1 MQFILFTDNLSDLG
15 VPELCQAVKKAGFDG
30 VDLTLRPGGHVKPA
44 DAEVG
49 MAEARRHADAAGL
62 AIPMVTTAITDV
74 SSPQAEAVF
83 AAAAHYGARHLKLGY
98 WEYRPFG
105 TVAKQLDDA
114 QHKLE
119 RLVRLGRKYNVL
131 PCIHCHSGAVLPNN
145 GAFLYLLLR
154 DFKPTEAGAYVDTMH
169 MAIEGGLSGWEMGL
183 DLVAPWIT
191 LVGVKNFRW
200 IAAGRDGHGQKQFKV
215 MYTPLADGQSPLP
228 EFAARLKQLQYDGI
242 FSLHSEYKGNE
253 SFRKLSTPG
262 LLEQSTSDLNYLK
275 TLL

>member
-1 MQFILFTDNLSDLG
+1 MQFVLFTDNLSDLD

-44 DAEVG
+44 DVEVG
-49 MAEARRHADAAGL
+49 MAEARRYADAAGL
-62 AIPMVTTAITDV
+62 TIPMVTTAITDV

-183 DLVAPWIT
+183 DLIAPWIA

-200 IAAGRDGHGQKQFKV
+200 RAAGRDGHGQQQFKV

-228 EFAARLKQLQYDGI
+228 EFVARLKQLQYDGI

-253 SFRKLSTPG
+253 SFRKLSTPE

>member
-1 MQFILFTDNLSDLG
+1 MQFVLFTDNLSDLD

-44 DAEVG
+44 DVEVG
-49 MAEARRHADAAGL
+49 MAEARRYADAAGL
-62 AIPMVTTAITDV
+62 TIPMVTTAITDV

-183 DLVAPWIT
+183 DLALDHAGWSKELPLDRGRARRSWPATVQSYVHTACGRPVAPA
-191 LVGVKNFRW
+191 GVCGAPETVAIRRHLFTAFGIQGERE
-200 IAAGRDGHGQKQFKV
+200 
-215 MYTPLADGQSPLP
+215 LP
-228 EFAARLKQLQYDGI
+228 
-242 FSLHSEYKGNE
+242 
-253 SFRKLSTPG
+253 
-262 LLEQSTSDLNYLK
+262 
-275 TLL
+275 